1 MNRVHTLLV
10 LFLLLPLLAV
20 AQEIGTL
27 TLVEGPL
34 QIIRGTTV
42 LRGAEGV
49 RVFPGDMIESSDAGF
64 AQLEF
69 VGGTIVVLG
78 GSTRVLLF
86 SHERGRSPGT
96 PGNSTELFLLNGWL
110 KGQSGSRAG
119 AHSYDG
125 PLLAAST
132 QDGTLVLHS
141 AGTSAEIFVESGSAR
156 ISEVSPDGIWRD
168 PRITKAGQFSFRFAG
183 KDITV
188 YPRPSSTFVEGM
200 PRQFRD
206 SFPSRMSRFTD
217 KPPQP
222 KRDHEVTY
230 SEIRPWLTIGQ
241 TWRKGFV
248 KRFQARLQDPAFHKA
263 VESHLNDHPEW
274 GPLIFPELYQ
284 QKTSSTAAGNPVPK
298 KN

>member
-1 MNRVHTLLV
+1 MNCVHTVLV
-10 LFLLLPLLAV
+10 LFLILPLPAG

-34 QIIRGTTV
+34 RVIRGTTV
-42 LRGAEGV
+42 LQGAEGV
-49 RVFPGDMIESSDAGF
+49 RVFPGDMIESSDSGF
-64 AQLEF
+64 VQVEF
-69 VGGTIVVLG
+69 AGGTIIVLG

-86 SHERGRSPGT
+86 SHDRGRSLGN
-96 PGNSTELFLLNGWL
+96 PGNSAGLFLLSGWL
-110 KGQSGSRAG
+110 KGQSGARAG
-119 AHSYDG
+119 AHSYDS

-141 AGTSAEIFVESGSAR
+141 AGASVEMFVEYGSAR
-156 ISEVSPDGIWRD
+156 VSEVSPDGIRRD
-168 PRITKAGQFSFRFAG
+168 PRVTKAGQFSSRLAG

-188 YPRPSSTFVEGM
+188 YPRPSSTFVEAM

-206 SFPSRMSRFTD
+206 SFPSRMSRFAE

-230 SEIRPWLTIGQ
+230 FEIQPWLTIGQ

-248 KRFQARLQDPAFHKA
+248 KRFQSRLKDPKFHKA
-263 VESHLNDHPEW
+263 VESHLKDHPEW
-274 GPLIFPELYQ
+274 GPLIFPEAYPP
-284 QKTSSTAAGNPVPK
+284 KTASTAAGNPVPK